1 MVFARKTRCALRD
14 KVDRAP
20 HHEFGSAC
28 IPGGAGFAAQD
39 IDQTTSLAWAVYIA
53 LRSINSGHA
62 ALVAL
67 LAVGAHSTLHVLDD
81 YERKVARDL
90 LAFLPGLPLSCAAFV
105 YASLAGFGRRS
116 YLAREF
122 SCFPSRASTGRRRL
136 GTRLPL
142 LHTHT
147 NRVVRLVS
155 TNSKIEAAG

>member
-28 IPGGAGFAAQD
+28 IPGGAGFDAQD

-90 LAFLPGLPLSCAAFV
+90 LAFLPGIPLSCAAFV
-105 YASLAGFGRRS
+105 YASLAGFGR
-116 YLAREF
+116 
-122 SCFPSRASTGRRRL
+122 
-136 GTRLPL
+136 
-142 LHTHT
+142 
-147 NRVVRLVS
+147 NRFIG
-155 TNSKIEAAG
+155 KKQQGKKQQH